1 MPGLIV
7 ALVLLYVWLLYE
19 TKWLRVRLPQCVVPS
34 K

>member
-7 ALVLLYVWLLYE
+7 VLVLLYVWLLYE
-19 TKWLRVRLPQCVVPS
+19 TKWLKTRLPQYFKP

>member
-19 TKWLRVRLPQCVVPS
+19 TKWLRVQLPMHATTR

>member
-19 TKWLRVRLPQCVVPS
+19 TKWLRVQLPIHISPG